1 MPVEILVLKDVVK
14 TFGERRVLDGVSLTV
29 GEGEHLS
36 LIGES
41 TSGKSVLFKV
51 IVGLIRPDDGEVL
64 VFGQDMARIGE
75 NEKRRVLKDVEMQ
88 FQSGAL
94 FDSMTV
100 KENLGFVLDEAG
112 GKSRPEKEK
121 IIEDLLRGVNLWA
134 AANKY
139 PYELSGGMQKRA
151 AVARALCTF
160 PRLALFDE
168 PAAGLDPVTS
178 VRIIQMLGSL
188 LAEHHM
194 TVLAATTSVHLAKKF
209 SDRFVLLQ
217 EGRVHADGLWSDLL
231 AQGDDYTR
239 KFLSRDLAV

>member
-1 MPVEILVLKDVVK
+1 MPEEILVLKDVVK
-14 TFGERRVLDGVSLTV
+14 TFGQHRVLDGVSLTV
-29 GEGEHLS
+29 SEGERLS

-51 IVGLIRPDDGEVL
+51 IVGLIQPDSGEVL
-64 VFGQDMARIGE
+64 VFGRDMARIGE

-100 KENLGFVLDEAG
+100 RENLAFVLDEANG
-112 GKSRPEKEK
+112 RPGAEKAR
-121 IIEDLLRGVNLWA
+121 IIEDLLRGVSLWA
-134 AANKY
+134 AKDKY
-139 PYELSGGMQKRA
+139 PYELSGGMQKRV

-178 VRIIQMLGSL
+178 VRIVQMLKSL
-188 LAEHHM
+188 LTEHHM
-194 TVLAATTSVHLAKKF
+194 TVLAATTSVHLARQF
-209 SDRFVLLQ
+209 SERFVLLNK
-217 EGRVHADGLWSDLL
+217 GRVHADGLWSDLL
-231 AQGDDYTR
+231 AQGDDYTK
-239 KFLSRDLAV
+239 KFLARDLSI